1 MSKPVR
7 TTIVFGLISGIVMY
21 PAVMLLTPLM
31 GWSAAVKM
39 TLWGN
44 IALYALLLARWGGS
58 GTLGILFPLALLL
71 GAALWP
77 PTHAGFFLLALGV
90 LSWIRSGICFTG
102 APLRALT
109 AEFITVVGGAALVA
123 FQVPSSTI
131 GWAVGIWLFALV
143 QSLYFFI
150 MPGRDARKVH
160 ASTDAFEEAR
170 RELEKVLETTL

>member
-21 PAVMLLTPLM
+21 PAVMLLAPIV
-31 GWSAAVKM
+31 GWSAAVKL

-44 IALYALLLARWGGS
+44 LAFYALLLARWGHAA
-58 GTLGILFPLALLL
+58 TLGILFPLALLL

-102 APLRALT
+102 APLRGLT
-109 AEFITVVGGAALVA
+109 AEFVTVVGGAALVA

-131 GWAVGIWLFALV
+131 GWVVGMWLFALV

-150 MPGRDARKVH
+150 MPARETRKVRP
-160 ASTDAFEEAR
+160 STDSFEEAR

>member
-7 TTIVFGLISGIVMY
+7 TTIVFGLVSGTAMY
-21 PAVMLLTPLM
+21 PAVMLLMPAL
-31 GWSAAVKM
+31 GWSAAVKL
-39 TLWGN
+39 TLWG
-44 IALYALLLARWGGS
+44 ILALYALLLARWGRS
-58 GTLGILFPLALLL
+58 GTLGILFPLTLLL

-77 PTHAGFFLLALGV
+77 PAHAGFFLMALGV

-102 APLRALT
+102 TPLRALI
-109 AEFITVVGGAALVA
+109 AELVTVVGGAALVA
-123 FQVPSSTI
+123 FQVPSSTV

-150 MPGRDARKVH
+150 IPGRDSRDVH
-160 ASTDAFEEAR
+160 TSADPFEEAR